1 MFDDKY
7 DALQDVDALV
17 ICTEWQQFRVPDL
30 DEMARRMRDKVIL
43 DGRNLYSPEKL
54 LSLGWVYRPW
64 DVRISQLGKSQI

>member
-7 DALQDVDALV
+7 DALQGVDALV

-54 LSLGWVYRPW
+54 FSLGWVYMAVGRANT
-64 DVRISQLGKSQI
+64 QLGKSQI